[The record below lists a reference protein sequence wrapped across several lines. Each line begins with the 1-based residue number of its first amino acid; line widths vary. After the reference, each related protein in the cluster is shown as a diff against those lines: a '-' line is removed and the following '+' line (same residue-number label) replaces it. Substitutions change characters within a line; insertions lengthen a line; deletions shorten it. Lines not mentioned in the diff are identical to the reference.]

1 MNMKLIR
8 KLTLATL
15 LVVPALASAESNFQT
30 GAGALT
36 ATGRLDF
43 SVTIPKTLYIR
54 IGTGTNLANN
64 ATIDAI
70 NFSVPAANVGNGTAV
85 AGTGGDLTNGTVTA
99 RVIGN
104 NGAITLGSTTTGPLS
119 NGAGD
124 TISYTKIATA
134 VAANTSATPLAAP
147 ALADGATT
155 NIALTPNIGAK
166 VTNLD
171 ARWTYTYLN
180 DTVPAPGTYGG
191 VNINAGRVTYTA
203 SMP

>member
-1 MNMKLIR
+1 MI
-8 KLTLATL
+8 
-15 LVVPALASAESNFQT
+15 PALASAESNFQS

-70 NFSVPAANVGNGTAV
+70 NFTVPAANVGNGTAV

-124 TISYTKIATA
+124 TISYTKIATT

-155 NIALTPNIGAK
+155 NITLTPNIGTK

-180 DTVPAPGTYGG
+180 DTVAAPGTYGG